1 MLAIRWVVDDM
12 ALAYS
17 QQLAILLTMLLG
29 VSCKEQCTY
38 YQRQKAILVALYSN
52 EYYQWSR
59 ECIPRFVGSILAER
73 TAAFFLN
80 STTTL
85 RCEPIFYTGSL
96 SFEVERTCGPTIWVH
111 WTAQPREWVFL
122 PSLPWLALAAPC
134 LQLPHQLVAYLNQ
147 RLPIKPEEPEK
158 PGGALG
164 TVQYGSVRK
173 VLYYYSI
180 ACGVARMDF
189 TPLSALL

>member
-1 MLAIRWVVDDM
+1 M
-12 ALAYS
+12 AC
-17 QQLAILLTMLLG
+17 
-29 VSCKEQCTY
+29 V
-38 YQRQKAILVALYSN
+38 
-52 EYYQWSR
+52 
-59 ECIPRFVGSILAER
+59 
-73 TAAFFLN
+73 
-80 STTTL
+80 
-85 RCEPIFYTGSL
+85 
-96 SFEVERTCGPTIWVH
+96 
-111 WTAQPREWVFL
+111 
-122 PSLPWLALAAPC
+122 LALAAPR

-173 VLYYYSI
+173 VLYYYSV